1 MSVLTANSV
10 EVLFQPN
17 KRFVW
22 LTKGTL
28 VRNRYIPRK
37 DRKRVTTN
45 LPVEIYF

>member
-1 MSVLTANSV
+1 MNVLTANSV
-10 EVLFQPN
+10 EVLLQPK

-37 DRKRVTTN
+37 NRERVTTS